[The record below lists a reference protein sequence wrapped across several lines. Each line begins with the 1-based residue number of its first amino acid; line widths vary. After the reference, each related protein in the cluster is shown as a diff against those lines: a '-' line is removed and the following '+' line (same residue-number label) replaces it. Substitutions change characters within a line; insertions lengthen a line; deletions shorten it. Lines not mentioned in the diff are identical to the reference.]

1 MWLHNDT
8 KKKKRE
14 SGTFLFRLHQH
25 SPRVY
30 IDVFQIINVELM
42 IKLGYYHFV
51 TTIEKKND
59 D

>member
-1 MWLHNDT
+1 MIP

-25 SPRVY
+25 GPRVY